1 MSFLLPIIGITAL
14 AGMGGT
20 GLGGVVSCLFRKDS
34 SKTVS
39 LLLSFAAGVMTSVVC
54 FDLLTEAL
62 HPEEMDIS
70 VFLVIA
76 GVLAGYIVIALLN
89 AWIDRR
95 TDHEVAHIDAN
106 HPRTISSFLPTP
118 LIS

>member
-1 MSFLLPIIGITAL
+1 MIWSVICVTAL

-20 GLGGVVSCLFRKDS
+20 GLGGIVSCFFRKDS

-62 HPEEMDIS
+62 HSDEIDNA
-70 VFLVIA
+70 VGLVVI
-76 GVLAGYIVIALLN
+76 GVLVGYVVIALLN
-89 AWIDRR
+89 AGIDRN
-95 TDHEVAHIDAN
+95 TDQEEKNIFYVL
-106 HPRTISSFLPTP
+106 R
-118 LIS
+118 

>member
-1 MSFLLPIIGITAL
+1 MIWSVIGITAL

-20 GLGGVVSCLFRKDS
+20 GMGGLISCLFRKDS

-62 HPEEMDIS
+62 HPEEMGDRVI
-70 VFLVIA
+70 LDIA
-76 GVLAGYIVIALLN
+76 GVMAGGILLASTTVRMFTT
-89 AWIDRR
+89 WRSRR
-95 TDHEVAHIDAN
+95 KTK
-106 HPRTISSFLPTP
+106 
-118 LIS
+118 

>member
-1 MSFLLPIIGITAL
+1 MLWNIIWITAL

-20 GLGGVVSCLFRKDS
+20 GLGGLVSCLFRKDS

-62 HPEEMDIS
+62 HQIGEKS
-70 VFLVIA
+70 VFLWAFKENHRARRFYEKHGFHWDGTERVSEF
-76 GVLAGYIVIALLN
+76 
-89 AWIDRR
+89 DRAV
-95 TDHEVAHIDAN
+95 EVRYVKA
-106 HPRTISSFLPTP
+106 
-118 LIS
+118 

>member
-1 MSFLLPIIGITAL
+1 MIWSVIGITAL

-20 GLGGVVSCLFRKDS
+20 GMGGLVSCLFRKDS

-62 HPEEMDIS
+62 HPDAMSSS
-70 VFLVIA
+70 VGLVVA
-76 GVLAGYIVIALLN
+76 GVLVGYV
-89 AWIDRR
+89 IDRVR
-95 TDHEVAHIDAN
+95 K
-106 HPRTISSFLPTP
+106 
-118 LIS
+118 

>member
-1 MSFLLPIIGITAL
+1 MNILWSIIGITVL

-20 GLGGVVSCLFRKDS
+20 GMGGLVSCLFRKDS

-62 HPEEMDIS
+62 HPKGESIS
-70 VFLVIA
+70 VFLVVLGL
-76 GVLAGYIVIALLN
+76 GVGYIAVSYTHL
-89 AWIDRR
+89 
-95 TDHEVAHIDAN
+95 T
-106 HPRTISSFLPTP
+106 LPTKA
-118 LIS
+118 